1 MRELKQAGTDPNAA
15 RPTASTLAPQSR
27 RHNQV
32 EIEQSLDQLS
42 RWMDGL
48 FRIPGTG
55 WRFGLDAIVGLI
67 PGIGD
72 TASTLVG
79 FYVLAAGVRYRVSKA
94 TLLRMGLN
102 IGVDYI
108 FGAIPVVGDLFDA
121 AWKSNQRNVELL
133 RRRATVTAEEA
144 HSGRTSDWLFVGL
157 VMLCLL
163 AVLVGSITLAFYLL
177 SFAWRQF
184 ETLF

>member
-1 MRELKQAGTDPNAA
+1 MKELKQEGGT
-15 RPTASTLAPQSR
+15 R
-27 RHNQV
+27 RDAEALTRDGRRSQV

-67 PGIGD
+67 PGVGD
-72 TASTLVG
+72 TVSTLTG
-79 FYVLAAGVRYRVSKA
+79 FYILAAGVRYRVSKV
-94 TLLRMGLN
+94 TLLRMGVN

-108 FGAIPVVGDLFDA
+108 FGAIPVIGDLFDV

-133 RRRATVTAEEA
+133 RRRATVSAEDA
-144 HSGRTSDWLFVGL
+144 HSGRTSDWLFVGI
-157 VMLCLL
+157 VMLVLL
-163 AVLVGSITLAFYLL
+163 ALLVGSITILWFILRFLAGQL
-177 SFAWRQF
+177 SAIF
-184 ETLF
+184 

>member
-1 MRELKQAGTDPNAA
+1 MRELKQTAA
-15 RPTASTLAPQSR
+15 REDTRALAPER
-27 RHNQV
+27 RHTQV

-48 FRIPGTG
+48 FRIPGTT
-55 WRFGLDAIVGLI
+55 WRFGLDSLVGLI
-67 PGIGD
+67 PGVGD
-72 TASTLVG
+72 TASTLVS
-79 FYVLAAGVRYRVSKA
+79 FYVLAAGVRYRVPKV

-108 FGAIPVVGDLFDA
+108 FGAIPVLGDLFDV

-133 RRRATVTAEEA
+133 RQRATVSAEEA
-144 HSGRTSDWLFVGL
+144 QRGRLSDWLFVGL

-163 AVLVGSITLAFYLL
+163 ALLAGSIAVAFYLL
-177 SFAWRQF
+177 TLAGNYLS
-184 ETLF
+184 TLF